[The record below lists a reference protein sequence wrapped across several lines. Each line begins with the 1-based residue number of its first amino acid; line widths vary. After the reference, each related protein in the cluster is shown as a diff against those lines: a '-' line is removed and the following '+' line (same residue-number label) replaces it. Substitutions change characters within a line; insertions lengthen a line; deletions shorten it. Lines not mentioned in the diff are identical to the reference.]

1 MSDEVTF
8 QLNSVEANW
17 LHQQREFCGEAM
29 VEILT
34 GALLEWIARN
44 SDRLIDQENAM
55 VVVERFRMGALAV
68 RLFPYEI
75 GKQGQCGSCI
85 SRGSSQLR
93 PAVNSGDEPNCQSR

>member
-55 VVVERFRMGALAV
+55 VVLAQA
-68 RLFPYEI
+68 FDEF
-75 GKQGQCGSCI
+75 I
-85 SRGSSQLR
+85 SRHK
-93 PAVNSGDEPNCQSR
+93 DEFL